1 MGAFS
6 AGVPREHTQAF
17 EQCITRAQTQTD
29 MQCEHIFPVG
39 FHSVIWR
46 EDKGQMLIVHP
57 VIASGFQNLVETRG
71 EEEEVALRKQGG
83 VMLSQ

>member
-6 AGVPREHTQAF
+6 AGVPREHTQALK
-17 EQCITRAQTQTD
+17 QRSTRAQTQTH
-29 MQCEHIFPVG
+29 MQRERLFPVG

-57 VIASGFQNLVETRG
+57 GIASGFQNLMETRG